1 MAEKKNNNVAALA
14 KMLGNLG
21 VTSSGQTTKK
31 VMSSVRGKTP
41 FASEPPKPV
50 SEAAVAASAPASS
63 APASTAP
70 ASSAPVSSAPLNSSD
85 PYNFDYRLQ
94 IPIYMRYT
102 SLMKVPKFIEPRRDE
117 LMRFEKGKPQ
127 EQGRLDP
134 IAWGTIRILSQI
146 PHAWLHDLSNPDH
159 THTNYLIN
167 RAAYNKIITTDP
179 LVVRFIGDYGKIY
192 SQNFSLIPVKPIE
205 KAVARKLGENKRA
218 VAASLHGGRRN
229 NKRRRTR
236 KYRR

>member
-21 VTSSGQTTKK
+21 VTSSGQTTRK
-31 VMSSVRGKTP
+31 VGSTVRGKNP
-41 FASEPPKPV
+41 FA
-50 SEAAVAASAPASS
+50 SEAAVAATAPQNSSSAQVSSASAAPAS
-63 APASTAP
+63 AAAAAS
-70 ASSAPVSSAPLNSSD
+70 SSAPLNSSD

-94 IPIYMRYT
+94 IPIYMKYT
-102 SLMKVPKFIEPRRDE
+102 SLMRVPKFGEPRKDE
-117 LMRFEKGKPQ
+117 LMRFEQGIPQ

-134 IAWGTIRILSQI
+134 IAWGAIRILSQI
-146 PHAWLHDLSNPDH
+146 PHAWLHDISNPEQ

-179 LVVRFIGDYGKIY
+179 LVVNFIRTYGNIY
-192 SQNFSLIPVKPIE
+192 GHNFSLIPVKPIE

-218 VAASLHGGRRN
+218 VTASLHGGKRN